1 MKKYNYYKYINYV
14 SQLHDLCLLILGPY
28 FFSFTI
34 KNLYN
39 QQILLQAN
47 FDSQT
52 LPNVDPGK
60 VITRNF
66 EHGRNEALVLM
77 VYDALTLQR
86 LTLNGENEISIAPS
100 TRKKQPETIVVPYNG
115 ELFYSPQ
122 FILFTSLLIWRN

>member
-1 MKKYNYYKYINYV
+1 MF
-14 SQLHDLCLLILGPY
+14 SCLLILGPY

-34 KNLYN
+34 KNLYSK
-39 QQILLQAN
+39 QILLQTN
-47 FDSQT
+47 FASQR

-77 VYDALTLQR
+77 VYDALTLER
-86 LTLNGENEISIAPS
+86 LTLNGETEISIAPS
-100 TRKKQPETIVVPYNG
+100 TRKKQPETIAVPYNG

-122 FILFTSLLIWRN
+122 FIHFTSLLIWRN